1 MNDGN
6 LSFDMSIIDVKRIF
20 ELLEEHCLN
29 AIWSVE
35 CKLDHITRAVGKI
48 GELDCFPNRDN
59 HKI

>member
-1 MNDGN
+1 
-6 LSFDMSIIDVKRIF
+6 MSIIDVKRIF